1 MNCFLTFQISDFARY
16 RTPGTKITHFYDAKW
31 DTLEA
36 FLELQNVDIL
46 WVLGDLSKTR
56 VIFPNDSNGPKI
68 ESFYDKNSL
77 NVIFGGIKIW
87 NKLNP
92 ILDPNRGT
100 PAGALKYIY

>member
-1 MNCFLTFQISDFARY
+1 M
-16 RTPGTKITHFYDAKW
+16 
-31 DTLEA
+31 
-36 FLELQNVDIL
+36 DIL

-56 VIFPNDSNGPKI
+56 VIFPSDSNGPKI
-68 ESFYDKNSL
+68 DSFYDKNSL
-77 NVIFGGIKIW
+77 NVIFWGIIIW